1 MFEEKLN
8 LVASSGMLRVENVAF
23 KIISLPTNWT
33 YQLVTIVS
41 CFYCVH
47 KYDLLLS
54 FTAASVVQ

>member
-8 LVASSGMLRVENVAF
+8 LVAASSRLCVENVAF
-23 KIISLPTNWT
+23 KLISLPTHQT

-41 CFYCVH
+41 CIYCVH